1 MNSVY
6 RPKLKQ
12 FILLFLLSALVYAI
26 GFNSNWVERFY
37 AQGLYQFTSITQRF
51 ISSIVPFA
59 LGDFL
64 YLLLILFIL
73 RSFYLFY
80 KKIRQKRLYK
90 TDRIIIPLQ
99 VINFS
104 LILYLVFKILWGLNY
119 SRLPIA
125 KQLNIS
131 DEKYTTEELVS
142 LGQYFVNRLNTLQH
156 TKKENYNIQQLRQK
170 AKIAYDNMQQKN
182 AFFTYHTPAV
192 KSVLNSWV
200 VTKIGIEGYY
210 SPLSGEANVN
220 MRLPLTS
227 LPFVTCHEI
236 AHQLGVAR
244 EDEANLVGYLVAS
257 NSNDPFFQYSASY
270 EVFKNIF
277 FEIKIK
283 SPEDYEKLYKTI
295 NQGTINDLKADRDF
309 WQKYN
314 SDMFAYMDVAFDRFL
329 KLNNQSKGTDSY
341 QDIVLWLYNIHKG
354 ELPLKKQHFN

>member
-1 MNSVY
+1 MNHAY
-6 RPKLKQ
+6 LPKLKL
-12 FILLFLLSALVYAI
+12 FTLLFVLSALVYAI

-37 AQGLYQFTSITQRF
+37 AQGLYRVTAVIQRF
-51 ISSIVPFA
+51 ISSLVPFA

-64 YLLLILFIL
+64 YLLLIFFIL
-73 RSFYLFY
+73 RSGYLFY
-80 KKIRQKRLYK
+80 KKIRQKTLNK
-90 TDRIIIPLQ
+90 TDRINIPLQ

-104 LILYLVFKILWGLNY
+104 LILYLIFKILWGLNY

-125 KQLNIS
+125 KNLGIN
-131 DEKYTTEELVS
+131 DEKYTTKELVS
-142 LGQYFVNRLNTLQH
+142 LGQYFINRLNTLQQS
-156 TKKENYNIQQLRQK
+156 KRENYSIAQLRQK
-170 AKIAYDNMQQKN
+170 AKVAYDKMKLRNP
-182 AFFTYHTPAV
+182 FFTYHISAV
-192 KSVLNSWV
+192 KPVLNSWI

-220 MRLPLTS
+220 MRLPATS

-257 NSNDPFFQYSASY
+257 NSNDPFFQYSAAY

-277 FEIKIK
+277 FEIKMK

-295 NQGTINDLKADRDF
+295 NPVTIKDLKADRAF

-314 SDMFAYMDVAFDRFL
+314 SNMFAYMDVAFDRFL

-341 QDIVLWLYNIHKG
+341 QDIVLWLYNIHKK
-354 ELPLKKQHFN
+354 EL

>member
-1 MNSVY
+1 MNQAY
-6 RPKLKQ
+6 QPKLKL
-12 FILLFLLSALVYAI
+12 FSLLFVLSALVFAI
-26 GFNSNWVERFY
+26 GFNSSWVERFY
-37 AQGLYQFTSITQRF
+37 AQGLYRVTSVIQRF
-51 ISSIVPFA
+51 ISSLVPFA

-64 YLLLILFIL
+64 YLLLILFVL
-73 RSFYLFY
+73 RSGYLFY
-80 KKIRQKRLYK
+80 KKIRQKKLNK
-90 TDRIIIPLQ
+90 TDRISIPLQ

-104 LILYLVFKILWGLNY
+104 LILYLSFKILWGLNY

-125 KQLNIS
+125 KNLGIS
-131 DEKYTTEELVS
+131 DEKYTTTELIS
-142 LGQYFVNRLNTLQH
+142 LGQYFINRLNSLQK
-156 TKKENYNIQQLRQK
+156 TKKENYSIAQLRQK
-170 AKIAYDNMQQKN
+170 AKVAYDKMQLQN
-182 AFFTYHTPAV
+182 PFFTYQTPAV
-192 KSVLNSWV
+192 KPVLNSWV

-220 MRLPLTS
+220 MRLPSTS

-257 NSNDPFFQYSASY
+257 NSNDLFFQYSASY

-277 FEIKIK
+277 FEIKMK

-295 NQGTINDLKADRDF
+295 NPVTINDLKADRAF

-314 SDMFAYMDVAFDRFL
+314 SNMFAYMDVAFDRFL

-341 QDIVLWLYNIHKG
+341 QDIILWLYNIHKK
-354 ELPLKKQHFN
+354 ELKY

>member
-1 MNSVY
+1 MNSAY
-6 RPKLKQ
+6 LPKLKL
-12 FILLFLLSALVYAI
+12 FIPLFVLSALVYVI
-26 GFNSNWVERFY
+26 GFNSNWVEHVY
-37 AQGLYQFTSITQRF
+37 AQGLYGFTSVVQRL
-51 ISSIVPFA
+51 ISGLVPFA

-64 YLLLILFIL
+64 YLLLIIFIL
-73 RSFYLFY
+73 RSLYLFY
-80 KKIRQKRLYK
+80 KKIRQNRLNK
-90 TDRIIIPLQ
+90 TDRINIPLQ

-104 LILYLVFKILWGLNY
+104 LILYLTFKILWGLNY

-125 KQLNIS
+125 GQLNIS
-131 DEKYTTEELVS
+131 DEKYTTAELVS
-142 LGQYFVNRLNTLQH
+142 LGQYFINRLNRLQE
-156 TKKENYNIQQLRQK
+156 TKKQNYSIEQLRQK
-170 AKIAYDNMQQKN
+170 AKVAYDKMQHKN
-182 AFFTYHTPAV
+182 AFFTYNAPAV
-192 KSVLNSWV
+192 KPVLNSWI

-220 MRLPLTS
+220 MRLPSTS

-257 NSNDPFFQYSASY
+257 TSDDPFFQYSASY

-277 FEIKIK
+277 FEIKMK

-295 NQGTINDLKADRDF
+295 NPVTINDLKADRAF

-341 QDIVLWLYNIHKG
+341 QDIVLWLYNIHKK
-354 ELPLKKQHFN
+354 EL

>member
-6 RPKLKQ
+6 RPQ
-12 FILLFLLSALVYAI
+12 TRRFSLLFVLSALVYAI
-26 GFNSNWVERFY
+26 GFNSNWVEEFY
-37 AQGLYQFTSITQRF
+37 AQGLYKFTSVAQRF
-51 ISSIVPFA
+51 ISSAVPFA

-64 YLLLILFIL
+64 YLLLIAFVL
-73 RSFYLFY
+73 RSLYLFY
-80 KKIRQKRLYK
+80 QKIRQKKLRQS
-90 TDRIIIPLQ
+90 DRINIPLQ

-104 LILYLVFKILWGLNY
+104 LLLYLTFKILWGLNY

-125 KQLNIS
+125 RQLGIS
-131 DEKYTTEELVS
+131 DAKYTTTELVS
-142 LGQYFVNRLNTLQH
+142 LGQYFINRLNRLQGA
-156 TKKENYNIQQLRQK
+156 KRENYSIAQLRK
-170 AKIAYDNMQQKN
+170 SAKVAYDRMQQRN
-182 AFFTYHTPAV
+182 VFFTYRSPAV
-192 KSVLNSWV
+192 KPVLNSWV

-220 MRLPLTS
+220 MRLPRTS

-257 NSNDPFFQYSASY
+257 NSEDPFFQYSAAY
-270 EVFKNIF
+270 EVFKNVF
-277 FEIKIK
+277 FEIKLK

-295 NQGTINDLKADRDF
+295 NPVTISDLKADRAF

-314 SDMFAYMDVAFDRFL
+314 SNMFAYMDVAFDRFL

-341 QDIVLWLYNIHKG
+341 QDIVLWLYNLHQAD
-354 ELPLKKQHFN
+354 LSR